1 MLFRSGEQQRVA
13 FARTLIHK
21 PDWIFMDEATSALDE
36 AGQENVMNLLLEKL
50 PDTAVVS
57 IGHRPGL
64 ELFHT
69 RELELEP
76 GKAGAELKPHGRRR
90 SLSDLYRR
98 MAAHSRATP
107 REPGFWANV
116 RANLIGR

>member
-1 MLFRSGEQQRVA
+1 
-13 FARTLIHK
+13 
-21 PDWIFMDEATSALDE
+21 
-36 AGQENVMNLLLEKL
+36 
-50 PDTAVVS
+50 VS

-76 GKAGAELKPHGRRR
+76 GKKGAELKPHGKPR
-90 SLSDLYRR
+90 SLRDLYRR
-98 MAAHSRATP
+98 MAVHSRSTP
-107 REPGFWANV
+107 REPGFWASV